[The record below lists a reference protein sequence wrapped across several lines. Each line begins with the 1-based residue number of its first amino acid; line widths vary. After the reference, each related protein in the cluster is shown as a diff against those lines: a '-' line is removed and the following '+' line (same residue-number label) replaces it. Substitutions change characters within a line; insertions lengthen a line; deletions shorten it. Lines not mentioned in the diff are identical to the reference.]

1 MMINNG
7 TAQSTLAKD
16 KIKKT
21 EWNRACV
28 ENEERETKIHERGWI
43 WDRIEKR
50 KIDQS
55 PKS

>member
-1 MMINNG
+1 MGLPI
-7 TAQSTLAKD
+7 STLAKD

-28 ENEERETKIHERGWI
+28 KKEERETKIHERGWI
-43 WDRIEKR
+43 RDRIEKR